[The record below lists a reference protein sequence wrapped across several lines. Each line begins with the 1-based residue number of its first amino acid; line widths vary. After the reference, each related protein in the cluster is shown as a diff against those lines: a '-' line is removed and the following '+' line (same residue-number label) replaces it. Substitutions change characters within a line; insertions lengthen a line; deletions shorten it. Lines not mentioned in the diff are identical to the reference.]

1 MSDPRRNRPEYDA
14 GEILEG
20 IRTWV
25 FIESPTDNPEGVNRV
40 MDLAEAE
47 MARLGAAV
55 ERESGGEGYANL
67 LTARVPG
74 ESEGP
79 GILVLGHLD
88 TVHAVG
94 TLERELP
101 WRREGDRVY
110 GPGIYD
116 MKGGMYSACYA
127 LRQLLRAGS
136 TPKLPVTFM
145 FVPNEEVGSPT
156 TRGRIEAQ
164 ARRNHY
170 VLVPEPAKE
179 GRLVTGRHAIAR
191 FRVKIRGRPSHAGS
205 TLARGRSA
213 IREMA
218 EQIIA
223 IEGMSDHEAGVTL
236 SVGIVHGGTFVNVVP
251 VECEAEVLA
260 VLPTPEDIERIGAAM
275 RALEPVNPD
284 VGVVVEA
291 GPLRPVFPPHAGVM
305 DLYARAEA
313 IAGAIGFN
321 PGHGSFGGGSDGNF
335 TGALGLATL
344 DGLGPCGDGAH
355 THDEYILYSSLV
367 PRARLLAGL
376 METLDVPEERA
387 SGPLRAPQSAS

>member
-1 MSDPRRNRPEYDA
+1 MSDARHNAPEYDA
-14 GEILEG
+14 DEILEG

-25 FIESPTDNPEGVNRV
+25 FIESPTDFPEGVNRV
-40 MDLAEAE
+40 MDLAERE
-47 MARLGAAV
+47 MLSLGAV
-55 ERESGGEGYANL
+55 IEREPGGEGYADL
-67 LTARVPG
+67 LTARIPG

-94 TLERELP
+94 TLGCELP
-101 WRREGDRVY
+101 FRREGDRVY

-127 LRQLLRAGS
+127 LKQVLRAGS

-156 TRGRIEAQ
+156 TRGRIEAE
-164 ARRNHY
+164 AKRNRY

-179 GRLVTGRHAIAR
+179 GKLVTGRHAIAR
-191 FRVKIRGRPSHAGS
+191 FRVRVRGRPSHAGS
-205 TLARGRSA
+205 TLTRGRSA

-218 EQIIA
+218 EQVIA
-223 IEGMSDHEAGVTL
+223 IEGMTDHEAGVSL

-251 VECEAEVLA
+251 MDCEAEVLA
-260 VLPTPEDIERIGAAM
+260 VLPTPEDVERISTAM
-275 RALEPVNPD
+275 MALEPINPD

-291 GPLRPVFPPHAGVM
+291 GPLRPVFAPHAGVM
-305 DLYARAEA
+305 DLYSRAEA
-313 IAGAIGFN
+313 IAKDIGFS
-321 PGHGSFGGGSDGNF
+321 PGHGSFVGGSDGNF

-355 THDEYILYSSLV
+355 THDEHILYSSLV

-376 METLDVPEERA
+376 LETLEVPGERA
-387 SGPLRAPQSAS
+387 

>member
-1 MSDPRRNRPEYDA
+1 MSHARHNAPWYDA
-14 GEILEG
+14 DDILEG

-25 FIESPTDNPEGVNRV
+25 FIESPTDFPEGVNRL
-40 MDLAEAE
+40 MDLAERE
-47 MARLGAAV
+47 MVTLGAAID
-55 ERESGGEGYANL
+55 REPGGEGYADL
-67 LTARVPG
+67 LTARIPG
-74 ESEGP
+74 ASEGP

-94 TLERELP
+94 TLARELP
-101 WRREGDRVY
+101 FRREGDRVY

-127 LRQLLRAGS
+127 LKQVLRAGS
-136 TPKLPVTFM
+136 TPRLPVTFM

-156 TRGRIEAQ
+156 TRGRIEAE
-164 ARRNHY
+164 AKRNHY
-170 VLVPEPAKE
+170 VLVPEPAKG

-191 FRVKIRGRPSHAGS
+191 FRVRVRGRPSHAGS

-223 IEGMSDHEAGVTL
+223 IEGMTDHEAGVTL

-251 VECEAEVLA
+251 IECEAEVLA

-275 RALEPVNPD
+275 MALEPINPD
-284 VGVVVEA
+284 VRVVVEA
-291 GPLRPVFPPHAGVM
+291 GPLRPLFAPHAGVM
-305 DLYARAEA
+305 DLYSRAEA
-313 IAGAIGFN
+313 IAKDIGFS

-355 THDEYILYSSLV
+355 THDEHILYSSLV
-367 PRARLLAGL
+367 PRTRLLAGL
-376 METLDVPEERA
+376 LETLEAPEEQA
-387 SGPLRAPQSAS
+387 

>member
-1 MSDPRRNRPEYDA
+1 MSNPRRNRPEYDA
-14 GEILEG
+14 EEILEG
-20 IRTWV
+20 IRRWV
-25 FIESPTDNPEGVNRV
+25 FVESPTNVPAGVNRV
-40 MDLAEAE
+40 MDLAARE
-47 MARLGAAV
+47 MVSLGAAI
-55 ERESGGEGYANL
+55 ERESGGEGYGDL
-67 LTARVPG
+67 LTARIPG

-88 TVHAVG
+88 TVHAIG

-101 WRREGDRVY
+101 FRRDGDRVY

-127 LRQLLRAGS
+127 VKQLLRAGR
-136 TPKLPVTFM
+136 TPRLPVTFM

-156 TRGRIEAQ
+156 TRSRIEAEAKRQ
-164 ARRNHY
+164 RY

-179 GRLVTGRHAIAR
+179 GKLVTGRHAIAR
-191 FRVKIRGRPSHAGS
+191 FRVRIRGRPSHAGS

-218 EQIIA
+218 EQILA
-223 IEGMSDHEAGVTL
+223 IEGMTDHAAGVTL
-236 SVGIVHGGTFVNVVP
+236 SVGIVRGGTFVNVVP
-251 VECEAEVLA
+251 IECEAEVLA
-260 VLPTPEDIERIGAAM
+260 VLPTQEDIERITAA
-275 RALEPVNPD
+275 LLGLQPVNPD

-291 GPLRPVFPPHAGVM
+291 GPLRPIFSPHPKVM
-305 DLYARAEA
+305 DLYSRAES
-313 IAGAIGFN
+313 IANDIGFT

-376 METLDVPEERA
+376 METLDANDEPA
-387 SGPLRAPQSAS
+387 

>member
-1 MSDPRRNRPEYDA
+1 MSNPRHNQPEYDA
-14 GEILEG
+14 DEILEG
-20 IRTWV
+20 IRAWV
-25 FIESPTDNPEGVNRV
+25 FIESPTNFPEGVNRV
-40 MDLAEAE
+40 MDLAEEE
-47 MARLGAAV
+47 MVSLGAAI
-55 ERESGGEGYANL
+55 ERESGGEDFADL
-67 LTARVPG
+67 LTARIPG

-94 TLERELP
+94 TLEGELP
-101 WRREGDRVY
+101 FRREGDRVY

-116 MKGGMYSACYA
+116 MKGGMYSASHA
-127 LRQLLRAGS
+127 MKQLQRAGC

-145 FVPNEEVGSPT
+145 FIPNEEVGSPT
-156 TRGRIEAQ
+156 TRGRIEAE
-164 ARRNHY
+164 AKRNHY
-170 VLVPEPAKE
+170 VLVPEPAK
-179 GRLVTGRHAIAR
+179 GGKLVTGRHAIAR

-205 TLARGRSA
+205 TLTRGRSA

-218 EQIIA
+218 EQILA
-223 IEGMSDHEAGVTL
+223 IEGMTDHEAGVTL

-260 VLPTPEDIERIGAAM
+260 VLPTPEHIESISAEM
-275 RALEPVNPD
+275 TALEPINPD
-284 VGVVVEA
+284 VSVVVEA
-291 GPLRPVFPPHAGVM
+291 GPLRPIFSPHAKVM
-305 DLYARAEA
+305 DLYARAESLA
-313 IAGAIGFN
+313 KDIGFI

-376 METLDVPEERA
+376 METLDVPEEQA
-387 SGPLRAPQSAS
+387 

>member
-1 MSDPRRNRPEYDA
+1 MSHARPNAPEYDA
-14 GEILEG
+14 NDILEG

-25 FIESPTDNPEGVNRV
+25 FIESPTDFPEGVNRV
-40 MDLAEAE
+40 MDLAERE
-47 MARLGAAV
+47 MVSLGAAI
-55 ERESGGEGYANL
+55 EREPGGEDYADL
-67 LTARVPG
+67 LTARIPG
-74 ESEGP
+74 ASEGP

-94 TLERELP
+94 TLARELP
-101 WRREGDRVY
+101 FRREGDRVY

-127 LRQLLRAGS
+127 LKQVLRAGH

-156 TRGRIEAQ
+156 TRGRIEAE
-164 ARRNHY
+164 AKRNRY

-191 FRVKIRGRPSHAGS
+191 FRVRVRGRPSHAGS

-223 IEGMSDHEAGVTL
+223 IEGMTDHEAGVTL

-251 VECEAEVLA
+251 IECEAEVLA

-275 RALEPVNPD
+275 MALEPINPD
-284 VGVVVEA
+284 VAVTVEA
-291 GPLRPVFPPHAGVM
+291 GPLRPVFAPHAGVM

-313 IAGAIGFN
+313 IAREIGFS

-355 THDEYILYSSLV
+355 THDEHVLYSSLV

-376 METLDVPEERA
+376 LETLEAPETRA
-387 SGPLRAPQSAS
+387 

>member
-1 MSDPRRNRPEYDA
+1 MSSPRHNHPEYDA
-14 GEILEG
+14 DEILEG

-25 FIESPTDNPEGVNRV
+25 FIESPTNFPEGVNRV

-47 MARLGAAV
+47 MVSLGAAI
-55 ERESGGEGYANL
+55 ERESGGEDFADL
-67 LTARVPG
+67 LTAHIPG

-101 WRREGDRVY
+101 FRREGDRVY

-116 MKGGMYSACYA
+116 MKGGMYSACHA
-127 LRQLLRAGS
+127 MKQLQRAGC
-136 TPKLPVTFM
+136 TPRLPVTFM
-145 FVPNEEVGSPT
+145 FIPNEEVGSPT
-156 TRGRIEAQ
+156 TRGRIEAE
-164 ARRNHY
+164 AKRNHY
-170 VLVPEPAKE
+170 VLVPEPAK
-179 GRLVTGRHAIAR
+179 GGKLVTGRHAIAR

-205 TLARGRSA
+205 TLTRGRSA

-218 EQIIA
+218 EQILA
-223 IEGMSDHEAGVTL
+223 IEDMSDHEAGVTL
-236 SVGIVHGGTFVNVVP
+236 SVGIIHGGTFVNVVP
-251 VECEAEVLA
+251 IECEAEVLA
-260 VLPTPEDIERIGAAM
+260 VLPTPEDIERISAAM
-275 RALEPVNPD
+275 LALEPINPD
-284 VGVVVEA
+284 VSVVVEA
-291 GPLRPVFPPHAGVM
+291 GPLRPIFAPHAKVM

-313 IAGAIGFN
+313 LAKNIGFI

-367 PRARLLAGL
+367 PRARLIAGL
-376 METLDVPEERA
+376 LETLDVPEEHA
-387 SGPLRAPQSAS
+387 

>member
-1 MSDPRRNRPEYDA
+1 MSHLRPSRPEYDA

-25 FIESPTDNPEGVNRV
+25 LVESPTDFPGGVNRV
-40 MDLAEAE
+40 MDLAERE
-47 MARLGAAV
+47 MVSLGAAV
-55 ERESGGEGYANL
+55 ERESGGEDYADL
-67 LTARVPG
+67 LTARIRG
-74 ESEGP
+74 ASEGP

-88 TVHAVG
+88 TVHPVG
-94 TLERELP
+94 TLERTLP
-101 WRREGDRVY
+101 FRREGDRVY

-127 LRQLLRAGS
+127 LKQLLRAGR

-156 TRGRIEAQ
+156 TRDRIEAE
-164 ARRNHY
+164 AKRNHY

-179 GRLVTGRHAIAR
+179 GKLVTGRHAIAR
-191 FRVKIRGRPSHAGS
+191 FRVKVRGRPSHAGS
-205 TLARGRSA
+205 TLTRGRSA

-218 EQIIA
+218 EQILA
-223 IEGMSDHEAGVTL
+223 IEGMSDHDAGVTL

-251 VECEAEVLA
+251 FQCEAEVLA

-284 VGVVVEA
+284 LRVLVEA
-291 GPLRPVFPPHAGVM
+291 GPLRPIFAPHAKVM
-305 DLYARAEA
+305 DLYARAER
-313 IAGAIGFN
+313 IAKGIGFT

-335 TGALGLATL
+335 TGALGIATL

-355 THDEYILYSSLV
+355 THDEYVLYSSLV

-376 METLDVPEERA
+376 LETLDVPGEPTWPRRPA
-387 SGPLRAPQSAS
+387 LQSAS

>member
-1 MSDPRRNRPEYDA
+1 MSSPRHNQSEYDA
-14 GEILEG
+14 DEILEG

-25 FIESPTDNPEGVNRV
+25 FVESPTNFPEGVNRV
-40 MDLAEAE
+40 MDLAERE
-47 MARLGAAV
+47 MVSVGASV
-55 ERESGGEGYANL
+55 ERKSGGEDYADL
-67 LTARVPG
+67 LTARIPG

-88 TVHAVG
+88 TVHSVG
-94 TLERELP
+94 TLERDLRF
-101 WRREGDRVY
+101 RREGDRVY

-127 LRQLLRAGS
+127 LKQLLRAGS
-136 TPKLPVTFM
+136 TPRLPVTFM
-145 FVPNEEVGSPT
+145 FIPNEEVGSPT
-156 TRGRIEAQ
+156 TRGRIEAE
-164 ARRNHY
+164 AKRNHY
-170 VLVPEPAKE
+170 VLVPEPAK
-179 GRLVTGRHAIAR
+179 GGKLVTGRHAIAR

-205 TLARGRSA
+205 TLTRGRSA

-223 IEGMSDHEAGVTL
+223 IEGMSDHETGVTL

-251 VECEAEVLA
+251 IECEAEVLA
-260 VLPTPEDIERIGAAM
+260 VLPTPEHIERISAAM
-275 RALEPVNPD
+275 MTLEPINPD
-284 VGVVVEA
+284 VSVVVEA
-291 GPLRPVFPPHAGVM
+291 GPLRPIFAPHAKVM
-305 DLYARAEA
+305 DLYARAESLA
-313 IAGAIGFN
+313 KNIGFI

-376 METLDVPEERA
+376 METLDVPEEQA
-387 SGPLRAPQSAS
+387 

>member
-1 MSDPRRNRPEYDA
+1 MSSPRPNRPEYDA
-14 GEILEG
+14 DEILEG

-25 FIESPTDNPEGVNRV
+25 FVESPTHFPEGVNRV
-40 MDLAEAE
+40 MDLAERE
-47 MARLGAAV
+47 MVSLGAVV
-55 ERESGGEGYANL
+55 ERESGGEGYGDL
-67 LTARVPG
+67 LTARIPG

-79 GILVLGHLD
+79 GVLVLGHLD

-101 WRREGDRVY
+101 FRREGDRVY

-156 TRGRIEAQ
+156 TRGRIEAE
-164 ARRNHY
+164 AKRNHY
-170 VLVPEPAKE
+170 VLVPEPAKG

-191 FRVKIRGRPSHAGS
+191 FRVKVRGRPSHAGS
-205 TLARGRSA
+205 TLSRGRSA

-223 IEGMSDHEAGVTL
+223 IEGLSDHEAGVTL

-251 VECEAEVLA
+251 IECEAEVLA
-260 VLPTPEDIERIGAAM
+260 VLPTPQDIHRISAAM
-275 RALEPVNPD
+275 MALEPINSD

-291 GPLRPVFPPHAGVM
+291 GPLRPIFAPHTKVM

-313 IAGAIGFN
+313 LAKDIGFN

-355 THDEYILYSSLV
+355 THDEYVLYSSLV
-367 PRARLLAGL
+367 PRTRLLADL
-376 METLDVPEERA
+376 LETLDVPEEPA
-387 SGPLRAPQSAS
+387 

>member
-1 MSDPRRNRPEYDA
+1 MSNPRRNRPEYDA
-14 GEILEG
+14 EEILEG

-25 FIESPTDNPEGVNRV
+25 FVESPTNVPAGVNRV
-40 MDLAEAE
+40 MDLAEQE
-47 MARLGAAV
+47 MVSLGAAI
-55 ERESGGEGYANL
+55 ERESGGEGYGDL
-67 LTARVPG
+67 LTARIPG

-101 WRREGDRVY
+101 FRREGDRVY

-127 LRQLLRAGS
+127 VKQLLRGGR
-136 TPKLPVTFM
+136 TPRLPVTFM
-145 FVPNEEVGSPT
+145 FIPNEEVGSPT
-156 TRGRIEAQ
+156 TRSRIEAE
-164 ARRNHY
+164 ARRHRY

-179 GRLVTGRHAIAR
+179 GKLVTGRHAIAR

-218 EQIIA
+218 EQILA

-236 SVGIVHGGTFVNVVP
+236 SVGIVRGGTFVNVVP
-251 VECEAEVLA
+251 IECEAEVLA
-260 VLPTPEDIERIGAAM
+260 VLPTQEDIERITAAM
-275 RALEPVNPD
+275 LGLEPVNPD

-291 GPLRPVFPPHAGVM
+291 GPLRPIFSPHPRVM
-305 DLYARAEA
+305 DLYRRAES
-313 IAGAIGFN
+313 IAKDIGFT

-344 DGLGPCGDGAH
+344 DGLGPCGDNAH

-376 METLDVPEERA
+376 METLDATDEPA
-387 SGPLRAPQSAS
+387 